1 MAQHAGK
8 SLDELVATKII
19 NADQKAQIQ
28 KKPAL
33 QAQVTQ
39 FEEQLAQYQKVHEQ
53 YRTRGAAEK
62 AEWEKS
68 LDKAKADA
76 VRQAEEDFKKSLKDN
91 FLTLSQFL
99 RLAAYRREE
108 AKDPESDES
117 QAIEGVLL
125 AIYAGDETAVASML
139 KLIEGSTDQILS
151 VPGEQLQ
158 TTCSLPLRPL
168 INQYTAADKRKTLIS
183 RVSHTS
189 TRRLSMPRL
198 LNLLMQ
204 SPRRR
209 LFPIRP

>member
-1 MAQHAGK
+1 MPQTNASKTDSLLIQHAGK
-8 SLDELVATKII
+8 SLDELVATKVI

-33 QAQVTQ
+33 QAQVAQ

-53 YRTRGAAEK
+53 YRARAVAEK

-68 LDKAKADA
+68 LERAKADA
-76 VRQAEEDFKKSLKDN
+76 VSEAREDFKKSLKDN

-125 AIYAGDETAVASML
+125 AIYTGDESAVSSML
-139 KLIEGSTDQILS
+139 KLIEGSADQILS

-158 TTCSLPLRPL
+158 TTCLSFSPV
-168 INQYTAADKRKTLIS
+168 AAKIPWLTKR
-183 RVSHTS
+183 
-189 TRRLSMPRL
+189 
-198 LNLLMQ
+198 
-204 SPRRR
+204 
-209 LFPIRP
+209 